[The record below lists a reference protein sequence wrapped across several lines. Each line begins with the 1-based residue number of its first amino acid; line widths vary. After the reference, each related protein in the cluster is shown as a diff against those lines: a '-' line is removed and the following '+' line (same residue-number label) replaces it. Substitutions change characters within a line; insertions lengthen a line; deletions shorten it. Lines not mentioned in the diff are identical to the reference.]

1 MSSLTDTS
9 QTGTFAAVGP
19 GESRDGSRDGSS
31 AEGDSAPRV
40 PSRALM
46 LRLETFGGVVLRE
59 NGVPHAGEASQR
71 RRLGLLAVLAASGRP
86 VSRER
91 LLSFFWPEIDEE
103 RGRHALRQ
111 STYALQR
118 ALRAENLFVG
128 TTALQLNP
136 EIVRSDVA
144 EFDDAVTR

>member
-1 MSSLTDTS
+1 
-9 QTGTFAAVGP
+9 
-19 GESRDGSRDGSS
+19 
-31 AEGDSAPRV
+31 
-40 PSRALM
+40 M

-91 LLSFFWPEIDEE
+91 LLSYFWPEIDEE

-136 EIVRSDVA
+136 DVVRSDVA
-144 EFDDAVTR
+144 EFDDAVSRGDSARAVTL